1 MRLLL
6 IIFPFL
12 IFSFQVSGQTS
23 NSMGSRDIGYEVN
36 KLKHMSSGNS
46 SQVVTGKEI
55 AGNPYLDR
63 NFQKSYILKITGIEV
78 KDIPLRYNLYSNNM
92 EFEKDGKVLTLA
104 VPAEIERINMGGK
117 IFIYAR
123 YMTSVD
129 VCAGFFQVLY
139 DGSYQ
144 LLKKDRAIIKMPA
157 DKTNPDD
164 SLRFVQTEPLYY
176 LRYNNGVAH
185 LVYSQKSLIKT
196 LQPIQQN
203 ILSYIKSNKINT
215 QNENKLIDLLYFI
228 DNQPN

>member
-6 IIFPFL
+6 IIFPFFIL
-12 IFSFQVSGQTS
+12 SFQVDGQTLHS
-23 NSMGSRDIGYEVN
+23 QQSKDIDYEIRR
-36 KLKHMSSGNS
+36 LKQMVPDNS
-46 SQVVTGKEI
+46 SKLVSGKEI

-63 NFQKSYILKITGIEV
+63 RFQKSYILKITGDEL
-78 KDIPLRYNLYSNNM
+78 KDVPLRYNLYSNNM
-92 EFEKDGKVLTLA
+92 EFEKDGKVLKLA

-117 IFIYAR
+117 IFIYTR
-123 YMTSVD
+123 YMTSGN

-157 DKTNPDD
+157 DKTNPAD
-164 SLRFVQTEPLYY
+164 SLRFEQAEPLYY
-176 LRYNNGVAH
+176 LRYGNGIAH
-185 LVYSQKSLIKT
+185 LAYSQKTLIKT

-203 ILSYIKSNKINT
+203 ILNYIKTNKINT
-215 QNENKLIDLLYFI
+215 KNEDKLIDLMNLI